1 MGNPTSAAGGRL
13 PASRAIEILDSLVA
27 EAKLLEAEPFGSPRR
42 DQWTMTARGA
52 LEQSFGSDSS
62 VVRSFQTAQS
72 IVFKRGDSP
81 EALRRVDNE
90 KLAFEISVLE
100 SAARQLKW
108 ASDGE
113 RERATSDHASAAPIG
128 VTIFVSHSSKDQTL
142 AKALVALLKSALAL
156 PADQIRCSSVDGH
169 RLPVGANTEST
180 LREEVNAAKILI
192 GLVTPSS
199 LASHFVMFEL
209 GARWGGK
216 LFMAPLLCGV
226 APHELKDPLRLLNS
240 LLATERP
247 QLLQLV
253 DDIARE
259 LKIKPQSAAVYSGEI
274 DALVRQARA
283 VTSARAPEIVGLE
296 QSVASL
302 KRENET
308 LSSENASLREQLRF
322 RAVITR
328 INGHTYIDGDDAE
341 MCANCLAVRSMAV
354 PLQDMNLDRQGRKA
368 TCPNCK
374 MPRGNGPPIPRHRAE
389 EVARKKAAETE

>member
-1 MGNPTSAAGGRL
+1 MGNLTSAAGGKL
-13 PASRAIEILDSLVA
+13 PANRAIEILDSLVA
-27 EAKLLEAEPFGSPRR
+27 EAKLLENEPFGSPRR
-42 DQWTMTARGA
+42 DRWTMTARGA

-62 VVRSFQTAQS
+62 VVKSFHIAQS

-81 EALRRVDNE
+81 EAPRRVDNE
-90 KLAFEISVLE
+90 KLASEISVLE

-113 RERATSDHASAAPIG
+113 RERATSNHAGAVPIA
-128 VTIFVSHSSKDQTL
+128 VTIFVSHSSKDQAL
-142 AKALVALLKSALAL
+142 AKALVTLLKSALAL

-180 LREEVNAAKILI
+180 LRGEVNAAKILI

-253 DDIARE
+253 DDIASE
-259 LKIKPQSAAVYSGEI
+259 LKIKLQSAAAYSGEI
-274 DALVRQARA
+274 DALVRQAQA
-283 VTSARAPEIVGLE
+283 IPNAHSPEVAALE
-296 QSVASL
+296 QTIASL
-302 KRENET
+302 KRENDA
-308 LSSENASLREQLRF
+308 LNSENASLREQLRF
-322 RAVITR
+322 RAAIIRV
-328 INGHTYIDGDDAE
+328 NGHTYIDGEDAE
-341 MCANCLAVRSMAV
+341 MCANCLAVRSVAV

-389 EVARKKAAETE
+389 EVVRKRAAESE

>member
-1 MGNPTSAAGGRL
+1 MGNLTSAAGGKL
-13 PASRAIEILDSLVA
+13 PANRAIEILDSLVA
-27 EAKLLEAEPFGSPRR
+27 EAKLLENEPFGSPRR
-42 DQWTMTARGA
+42 DQWTMTARGV

-62 VVRSFQTAQS
+62 VVKSFQTAQS

-90 KLAFEISVLE
+90 KLVSEISVLE
-100 SAARQLKW
+100 SAIRQLKW

-113 RERATSDHASAAPIG
+113 RECATSDHAGA
-128 VTIFVSHSSKDQTL
+128 VTIFVSHSSKDQAL
-142 AKALVALLKSALAL
+142 AKALVTLLKSALSL

-180 LREEVNAAKILI
+180 LRGEVNAAKILI

-259 LKIKPQSAAVYSGEI
+259 LKIKPQSAAAYSGEI
-274 DALVRQARA
+274 DALVRQAQGIPNA
-283 VTSARAPEIVGLE
+283 HSPEVAALE
-296 QSVASL
+296 HSVASL
-302 KRENET
+302 KRENDT
-308 LSSENASLREQLRF
+308 LNNENASLREQLRF
-322 RAVITR
+322 RAAITR

-341 MCANCLAVRSMAV
+341 MCANCLAVRSVAV

-374 MPRGNGPPIPRHRAE
+374 MPRGNGPPIPRQRAE
-389 EVARKKAAETE
+389 EVARKKAAESE

>member
-1 MGNPTSAAGGRL
+1 MGNLTSAAGGRL
-13 PASRAIEILDSLVA
+13 PASRAVEILDSLIA
-27 EAKLLEAEPFGSPRR
+27 EATMLEDEPFGSPRR
-42 DQWTMTARGA
+42 DQWTITARGA

-62 VVRSFQTAQS
+62 VVKSFQTAQS

-90 KLAFEISVLE
+90 KLASEVSVLE
-100 SAARQLKW
+100 SAARQRKW
-108 ASDGE
+108 ANDGE
-113 RERATSDHASAAPIG
+113 RESTAPEQGSAIPTAA
-128 VTIFVSHSSKDQTL
+128 TIFVSHSSKDEAL
-142 AKALVALLKSALAL
+142 AKALVTLLKSALAL

-180 LREEVNAAKILI
+180 LRGEVNAAKILI

-216 LFMAPLLCGV
+216 LFMAPLLCRV

-247 QLLQLV
+247 QLLQFV

-259 LKIKPQSAAVYSGEI
+259 LKIKPQSAAAYSGEI
-274 DALVRQARA
+274 DALVRQAQA
-283 VTSARAPEIVGLE
+283 VPSAHSPEVAALE
-296 QSVASL
+296 QTVASL
-302 KRENET
+302 KQENDT
-308 LSSENASLREQLRF
+308 LNSENASLREQLRF
-322 RAVITR
+322 RTVITR

-341 MCANCLAVRSMAV
+341 MCANCLAVRSVAV

-389 EVARKKAAETE
+389 EVARKKAADSE